1 MWYDPHVFMIDLH
14 THILPGLDDGAPD
27 MQVALAMAR
36 MAAEDGVRAV
46 CATPHA
52 GLDPYYTTPAVIHEA
67 LGKLRQQI
75 ERYAIDLTL
84 FPGSEVSVTADL
96 NAMAGSDE
104 LLTLNESRYL
114 LAELPF
120 YGGIEG
126 VEQQIFQISV
136 SGYRVVLAH
145 PERAQACQ
153 NDPGLLETLRYRG
166 CLAQINVGSIIGSE
180 GRRVRRMCRQW
191 LEDGLVD
198 VIASDAHNAR
208 RRRPV
213 LTPAKEAVVEIGG
226 PELWQTLTV
235 VNPAL
240 ILKDEDIP

>member
-1 MWYDPHVFMIDLH
+1 MWYDPSVSMIDLH

-36 MAAEDGVRAV
+36 IAAEDGIRAV

-52 GLDPYYTTPAVIHEA
+52 GIDPYYTMPAAIHEG
-67 LGKLRQQI
+67 LGTLREQI
-75 ERYAIDLTL
+75 QRHDIDLTL

-96 NAMAGSDE
+96 SAMADGDE

-136 SGYRVVLAH
+136 SGYRLVLAH
-145 PERAQACQ
+145 PERSQACQ
-153 NDPGLLETLRYRG
+153 RDPGLLEMLRYRG
-166 CLAQINVGSIIGSE
+166 CLAQVNAGSITGSE
-180 GRRVRRMCRQW
+180 GRRVRGICLQW

-198 VIASDAHNAR
+198 IIASDAHNTG

-226 PELWQTLTV
+226 SELWRTLTV